1 MIAKCTTVST
11 VTNFPN
17 VFWLVDMVAELSMYA
32 YVNFTIIGSDNGL
45 PPNMS
50 QIILWTNADILW
62 VTSLQWRQQVP
73 VSNERRKFY
82 QNFQGNTQQELLN
95 LIKPTLWIS
104 QLHQNDDDR
113 TPAEI
118 TRQLWHILSPLR
130 CGQQGRQQWRT
141 GRRHCRTPRS
151 PTTQRWLWT
160 PTPNWTSSSQSWIN

>member
-1 MIAKCTTVST
+1 MCVTQKIKPGYIAACKNYSALFYYCHFNYINSC
-11 VTNFPN
+11 NIN
-17 VFWLVDMVAELSMYA
+17 WM
-32 YVNFTIIGSDNGL
+32 
-45 PPNMS
+45 
-50 QIILWTNADILW
+50 
-62 VTSLQWRQQVP
+62 TSLQWRQQVP

-95 LIKPTLWIS
+95 LIKPTLWIP

-151 PTTQRWLWT
+151 PTTQQWLWT
-160 PTPNWTSSSQSWIN
+160 PTPN